1 MLSTHHFPPE
11 SIISQCFSTCCIEIC
26 LRKYVICCRYVL
38 YTRYTPDSVRLVPLV
53 LSARRILLT
62 RDSLHLQKLNW
73 FRFVCTFPLLP
84 FAAKSKQKQNNPI
97 YTSFFA
103 PLIRTPLN
111 AKLTHLPF
119 IFSFFILFVWFDR
132 NKRKQA
138 NKKIPQLLR
147 VFNFIQS
154 IFSVYSNISCRIN
167 LIRSHCVLHL
177 LRETREKKRNEGRFT
192 WFRLRVH
199 VGA

>member
-97 YTSFFA
+97 YTSFFLRLWSEHRWTLNSHTCHLSFLFLFCSCGSIA
-103 PLIRTPLN
+103 ISESKRIKKSPNYYVSLILSSLFL
-111 AKLTHLPF
+111 ACIQ
-119 IFSFFILFVWFDR
+119 IF
-132 NKRKQA
+132 
-138 NKKIPQLLR
+138 R
-147 VFNFIQS
+147 V
-154 IFSVYSNISCRIN
+154 V
-167 LIRSHCVLHL
+167 
-177 LRETREKKRNEGRFT
+177 
-192 WFRLRVH
+192 
-199 VGA
+199 